1 MHVHVISDTALND
14 SNKTISIPN
23 GPWEVASIRVEYTA
37 TATAGNRTLEVRV
50 LDGDSDIISGTRL
63 TTNITASD
71 VMVRPTTRLSA
82 RCTSRRSFRPG
93 RRSKSSTRLRSLRR
107 PTT

>member
-71 VMVRPTTRLSA
+71 VIPV
-82 RCTSRRSFRPG
+82 
-93 RRSKSSTRLRSLRR
+93 LRM
-107 PTT
+107 